1 MNLVEGQRLDRC
13 RLQDGLDK
21 NPIRDGDQILRLG
34 CSGVLGWGLSARM
47 PNSPSFRARPRALAF
62 PPSSTTL
69 SHLLLPSLFPP
80 SLSSLPPQSFPSA
93 APPFFPPPLIASPSG
108 DGSPAHI
115 LPSSHGAS
123 PRLAGPGPEDCTA
136 PQPSVATLAGTD
148 ASSSGSS
155 PGSPGDHVQEVLES
169 MHQLVSV
176 PSKNTH
182 GSLGFPEFRITAA
195 QTDD

>member
-1 MNLVEGQRLDRC
+1 
-13 RLQDGLDK
+13 
-21 NPIRDGDQILRLG
+21 
-34 CSGVLGWGLSARM
+34 M

-80 SLSSLPPQSFPSA
+80 SLSSLPPQSFPSG
-93 APPFFPPPLIASPSG
+93 PSL
-108 DGSPAHI
+108 
-115 LPSSHGAS
+115 LPSSLNRLPFWGWEPRPHPPIQPRGLAS
-123 PRLAGPGPEDCTA
+123 PGRTGSGSLHSSPALSCHLGWD
-136 PQPSVATLAGTD
+136 TD

-155 PGSPGDHVQEVLES
+155 RGSPGDHVQEVLES